1 MLNLRLLGRGMS
13 ERCERVFQQTTT
25 NSDVATNRC
34 HDDAARPLVGAVL
47 GVFSV
52 ILKWQVSGQI
62 KKKNSF
68 LIFGRR
74 GRSFMQ
80 WVWPSIPTATRGEC
94 DHVDCYSA
102 WDFRF
107 VFLCFA
113 LLLIIIQRKCIYAN
127 ILLI

>member
-1 MLNLRLLGRGMS
+1 MLNRRLLGRGMS

-80 WVWPSIPTATRGEC
+80 WVWPSIPTATRGGMRSC
-94 DHVDCYSA
+94 RLLQRLGFQVS
-102 WDFRF
+102 
-107 VFLCFA
+107 VFMFCLTFNYNTTKMYIC
-113 LLLIIIQRKCIYAN
+113 
-127 ILLI
+127 